1 MAFMFTSD
9 ECSQDMQSAIYS
21 WSTDAAESK
30 MDSVMRIKSTVNM
43 YKKQITLNQSKG
55 KASLNSEVRNVSERV
70 GGIKIIFRHLFFET
84 LAG

>member
-30 MDSVMRIKSTVNM
+30 MERVTRIKSTVSTYEM
-43 YKKQITLNQSKG
+43 HISLNQSKAG
-55 KASLNSEVRNVSERV
+55 ERGV
-70 GGIKIIFRHLFFET
+70 
-84 LAG
+84 